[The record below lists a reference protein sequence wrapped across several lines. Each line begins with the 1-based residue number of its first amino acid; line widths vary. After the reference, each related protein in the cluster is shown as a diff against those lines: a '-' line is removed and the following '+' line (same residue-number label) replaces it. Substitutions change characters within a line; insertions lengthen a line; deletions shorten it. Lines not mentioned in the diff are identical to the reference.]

1 VNEERAV
8 TKRRFGMGEREM
20 MVGYLLLLP
29 GLVGLAIFV
38 VYPVISGVSLAF
50 QSQYLLEPDKNAWVG
65 LANFAKFLFHEPKLG
80 LYIGNTVR
88 WVVGS
93 VIGRITLGMILA
105 LLLNRDMP
113 FRGIYRALAL
123 VPWVMPGVVA
133 AIVWQWIYNANWG
146 ILNHVL
152 TMLGMIQKN
161 IVWLS
166 DRKLIWPA
174 ILGVS
179 IWGGYPFSYAF
190 ILAGLQ
196 VIPHDLYEAAIID
209 GASRWSSFRHITLP
223 MLRPVL
229 FVLLLL
235 QTVWNAN
242 EFTAIWMLTK
252 GGPADYTMTL
262 APLVYQ
268 TSFVFYRVGYGAS
281 IAVLLSLVVLVFAI
295 IYIRSVRSEI

>member
-1 VNEERAV
+1 
-8 TKRRFGMGEREM
+8 MGEREM
-20 MVGYLLLLP
+20 AVGYALLLP
-29 GLVGLAIFV
+29 GLLGLAIFV

-50 QSQYLLEPDKNAWVG
+50 QSQYLLEPEKNRWVG
-65 LANFAKFLFHEPKLG
+65 FQNFVRFLTQEPKLG

-88 WVVGS
+88 WVLGS
-93 VIGRITLGMILA
+93 VVGRVTLGMILA

-113 FRGIYRALAL
+113 FRGVYRALAL
-123 VPWVMPGVVA
+123 IPWVMPGVVS
-133 AIVWQWIYNANWG
+133 AIIWQWIYNANWG
-146 ILNHVL
+146 IFNHILKVL
-152 TMLGMIQKN
+152 GLIREN
-161 IVWLS
+161 ITWLA
-166 DRKLIWPA
+166 DRKFIWPA
-174 ILGVS
+174 ILLVS
-179 IWGGYPFSYAF
+179 IWHGYPFSYAF

-196 VIPHDLYEAAIID
+196 VIPHDLYEAALID
-209 GASRWSSFRHITLP
+209 GASRWASFRYITLP

-268 TSFVFYRVGYGAS
+268 TSFIFYRVGYGAS
-281 IAVLLSLVVLVFAI
+281 IAVLLSAVVMTFAV
-295 IYIRSVRSEI
+295 IYIRTVRSEV